1 MPRAAILTS
10 LVLLAVARP
19 SRADTLPL
27 IGLPTGYTP
36 GVAVTFDIT
45 APGLNG
51 LTDYTLAFTVMSGPT
66 SAPPDLTISAAPPAT
81 GYPFPDASNFF
92 TETDSLGQNQLSFII
107 QDASSA
113 SGVNTVLGLSDRLA
127 VVTIAPGA
135 TLSGPI
141 TVTFTDNTFDA
152 SRDVSFPLPAA
163 FVIAELP
170 PTTAV
175 PAPPAWLLLGVG
187 GLCLAGRQRLRR
199 AA

>member
-1 MPRAAILTS
+1 MPRAAILTA
-10 LVLLAVARP
+10 LAIMAFARP
-19 SRADTLPL
+19 ARADTLPL

-36 GVAVTFDIT
+36 GVAVTFDLT

-51 LTDYTLAFTVMSGPT
+51 LTDYSLAFTVMSGPT
-66 SAPPDLTISAAPPAT
+66 TAPPDLTISAAPPAT
-81 GYPFPDASNFF
+81 GYLFPDASNFF

-107 QDASSA
+107 QDTSSVG
-113 SGVNTVLGLSDRLA
+113 GVSTVLGVNDRLA
-127 VVTIAPGA
+127 IVTLAPGA

-141 TVTFTDNTFDA
+141 TVTFTDNTFDT

-175 PAPPAWLLLGVG
+175 PGPPAWLLLGLG